1 MITQLVVR
9 LLQRTGRFD
18 ARGFGSADELLREL
32 HDAPGTVDLLIT
44 DYQMP
49 GMNGSELAREVRSRC
64 PHARIILMSGKP
76 AYLATHTPQEAGVDA
91 FLPKPF
97 TFRDIEA
104 AIGAVM
110 SGGDPDYRE
119 NSRARMLAA
128 VF

>member
-1 MITQLVVR
+1 
-9 LLQRTGRFD
+9 
-18 ARGFGSADELLREL
+18 
-32 HDAPGTVDLLIT
+32 
-44 DYQMP
+44 
-49 GMNGSELAREVRSRC
+49 
-64 PHARIILMSGKP
+64 MSGKP